1 MQIAISPSLPHH
13 LPLYSDLPCGRV
25 TTLAF
30 HTTLDGSSPTFAS
43 PSLLPFPS
51 SALHCLCAGAP
62 SATKQHCGPS
72 PSLLPSLS
80 GGAWGGDHGYS
91 QAAWAQ
97 AQPHRHRC
105 REGEREEGEG
115 PAADYMCNLG
125 YKHQMNGV
133 WTSAGLDSSVGNY
146 RKPVKFTVFSVVRD
160 TKNRSVFWYISV

>member
-1 MQIAISPSLPHH
+1 MTCTINSQRGMQIAISPSLPH

-72 PSLLPSLS
+72 FPAPFPKRWCMGWRQRVFTSRTGTGAGKEKGRKERGRLLTIC
-80 GGAWGGDHGYS
+80 A
-91 QAAWAQ
+91 
-97 AQPHRHRC
+97 
-105 REGEREEGEG
+105 
-115 PAADYMCNLG
+115 
-125 YKHQMNGV
+125 
-133 WTSAGLDSSVGNY
+133 TSDINTKWMVYGRLAGLDSSVGNY
-146 RKPVKFTVFSVVRD
+146 RKPVKFTVFSVA
-160 TKNRSVFWYISV
+160 VFWYISV